1 MEIIPALIHGCAKP
15 LWKPLIAAVCVC
27 GPTCSWPE
35 FIYYIMK
42 DVFPARSHFFWFS
55 TSEKA
60 VICFGGAPGFRGSLS
75 GAVPSRRHKTYSR
88 KHAVETDAPTDW
100 NTASPPI
107 QARKSKLSQGIQP
120 IKETGNAAH
129 MSRAFWVV
137 PAGVLLIMIWHSC
150 RLLTRSIP
158 DVGGASPTTTHS
170 SGAPV
175 TLVFSMPSVRKGRS
189 RGPHKT

>member
-42 DVFPARSHFFWFS
+42 DVFPARNHFFWFS
-55 TSEKA
+55 MSEKA
-60 VICFGGAPGFRGSLS
+60 VICFSGARGFCGSLS
-75 GAVPSRRHKTYSR
+75 GAVPLASTLNVLTQTRGGNGRRRARDYVFLK
-88 KHAVETDAPTDW
+88 TDW
-100 NTASPPI
+100 NTAYPPI

-137 PAGVLLIMIWHSC
+137 PPGVLLIMI
-150 RLLTRSIP
+150 
-158 DVGGASPTTTHS
+158 
-170 SGAPV
+170 
-175 TLVFSMPSVRKGRS
+175 
-189 RGPHKT
+189 